1 MKKTLILLL
10 FIPFA
15 VFAQDN
21 TEDAKHQEI
30 IMSVLQQINE
40 YESASSFAG
49 ERRITQFQDLFV
61 DLNTQVVNDIPAIG
75 DYEARISIENYIS
88 KMRKHY
94 IRIGVDIEIH
104 EISKINFIDDNKGDL
119 SVFLTKKVRGPSTR
133 EAFKISEKY
142 DGNIET
148 DTYYIEYEDE
158 FELEMKFEF
167 NNGSVLISDIILA
180 EPKGRLLVIAP
191 HSKKGLMGKKLTPVD
206 EIKIV
211 KDGVEIQLS
220 GYFYSIPNVT
230 SKTNISISSA
240 DETLIGSKTISLKTY
255 NNTDET
261 HMFKL
266 PFTKTMGDVH
276 VFGLLAP
283 SFLSVNSNSYKAKE
297 SNLSSTSYGLSI
309 SYSLDDVFW
318 KTLEAKKKKK
328 MSLYVKGGLIK
339 DNFDYELTIPTF
351 TETYADIDS
360 DGGSYERTVLL
371 ENFSENQ
378 IIDLQSMFIQLESR
392 IKAFTVGKWDGIV
405 SISVGIG
412 HVITV
417 NSATY
422 SNSADATYS
431 GYYEDLFGITMAENG
446 VYDFGNFN
454 VSQTGD
460 LDYNTNVQT
469 LLADVSGM
477 LKVSDRWVISG
488 GIMYTKYQTNI
499 FNLGTERVSNDSN
512 ELNTINNL
520 VDVDMSHISLKVG
533 VSYKF

>member
-1 MKKTLILLL
+1 MKNKLILLL

-21 TEDAKHQEI
+21 TEDAKHQKI
-30 IMSVLQQINE
+30 IMSVLQQIND
-40 YESASSFAG
+40 YESASSFAN
-49 ERRITQFQDLFV
+49 ERRITQFQNLFV

-75 DYEARISIENYIS
+75 DYESRISIENYIS
-88 KMRKHY
+88 KMRKY
-94 IRIGVDIEIH
+94 YVRIGVDIDIH

-180 EPKGRLLVIAP
+180 EPKGKLLVIAP
-191 HSKKGLMGKKLTPVD
+191 HLKKGFMGKKLTPVD

-230 SKTNISISSA
+230 NKTKIEISSG
-240 DETLIGSKTISLKTY
+240 DEILIGSKTISLKTY

-261 HMFKL
+261 HMFQL
-266 PFTKTMGDVH
+266 PFIKTMGDVQ
-276 VFGLLAP
+276 VFGLLSP
-283 SFLSVNSNSYKAKE
+283 SFISINSNSYNAQE
-297 SNLSSTSYGLSI
+297 SNLSSTSYGLSL
-309 SYSLDDVFW
+309 SYNLYDIFW
-318 KTLEAKKKKK
+318 KTLKAKKKKK

-378 IIDLQSMFIQLESR
+378 IIDLQSIFIQLEAR
-392 IKAFTVGKWDGIV
+392 IKAFTVDKWDGIV

-412 HVITV
+412 QVTV

-422 SNSADATYS
+422 SNIADATYS

-477 LKVSDRWVISG
+477 LKVSNRWVISG

-499 FNLGTERVSNDSN
+499 FNLGTARVSNDYN

-520 VDVDMSHISLKVG
+520 IDVDMSHISLKVG